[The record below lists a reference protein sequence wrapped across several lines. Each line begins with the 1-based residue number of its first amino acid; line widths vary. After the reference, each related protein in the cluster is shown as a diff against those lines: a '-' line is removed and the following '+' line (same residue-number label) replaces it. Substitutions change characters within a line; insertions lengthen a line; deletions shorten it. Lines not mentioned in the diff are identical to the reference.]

1 MNLLFKDITS
11 TSGIDYRGAS
21 YGVAWGDYNN
31 DGFIDLWAG
40 NHGFPAATL
49 YRNLGNGTFIDAT
62 LEAFGHRPKGDFHGA
77 AWADFDNDGD
87 LDLIQLEGADSG
99 TSDLEDPQLA
109 NKFYVNENG
118 VFSDEPS
125 APLRDRAIEL
135 GLGYIGSRGRNPL
148 WFDRN
153 NDGRLD
159 LLQGAGKRA
168 DGAVPATIFS
178 QEDNGFVDLKPSM
191 SFDLEPTR
199 FGILS
204 DLVDDNTPELITL
217 DPYTGISIYD
227 ATTIEDLTD
236 SILTSDYR
244 AADFISEDFNGDLLP
259 DLYLTSRGLSNSAF
273 TSPSDT
279 SLNLNLDIEAET
291 KGVVW
296 ETEGEIKID
305 LWTFGFGFEEI
316 DPEDI
321 FIGASAL
328 NPQDLDVVLGAENK
342 MSTTLQLTLDPED
355 DRVVGLASF
364 VPGVDE
370 GLYIGYDPAST
381 RWEMHLSTPDKDLVA
396 AVIDSSSNI
405 TKTEAIAFNN
415 ELQPSPDVLLLNDGD
430 GLIDRTAGSGINSV
444 RTAGV
449 STVAGDFDNDMDVDL
464 YVVTT
469 NAAGNEPNVLYDN
482 QGDGTFKAIA
492 NLDDAVGSS
501 LGIGD
506 TVSTADYN
514 NDGFL
519 DLFIT
524 NGDFPLILNRN
535 APYQLLENE
544 GNDNHWLAIDL
555 EGVVSNRNG
564 IGAKVYVTAG
574 GVTQLRQQSGGMH
587 DGVQNDSRLHFGL
600 ADNASIDEIR
610 IEWSS
615 GIVQN
620 ITDVDADQILSIVET
635 VTEEPII
642 EEPVVEKPVVKE
654 PVVGKPVVKEPTIE
668 KPIPAILSI
677 DLTEIHRFYQYE
689 KGLHF
694 YTADDN
700 ESSFIQQETAA
711 GNLSYNYEG
720 ESFGALA
727 SNLNTI
733 TDRVIEGVEEVY
745 RFFNHETGAHLFT
758 MFETEKE
765 YIENTL
771 DNYSYEGVAY
781 YAMESEQMGAVP
793 VYRMLNSETGT
804 HLFTAD
810 SNEVGYIQDN
820 LSNFTLEGDNGVAFY
835 VMEL

>member
-31 DGFIDLWAG
+31 DGFVDLWSG
-40 NHGFPAATL
+40 NHGVYAIL
-49 YRNLGNGTFIDAT
+49 YQNLGNGTFIDAT
-62 LEAFGHRPKGDFHGA
+62 SEVLGHQPQGDFHGA

-99 TSDLEDPQLA
+99 KSDLEDPQLA
-109 NKFYVNENG
+109 NRLYVNENG
-118 VFSDEPS
+118 VFDN
-125 APLRDRAIEL
+125 RAIEL

-178 QEDNGFVDLKPSM
+178 QETDGFVDLRPSM
-191 SFDLEPTR
+191 GFDLEPTR

-204 DLVDDNTPELITL
+204 DLVNDNTPELITL

-227 ATTIEDLTD
+227 ATTIEDITD
-236 SILTSDYR
+236 SILITDYK

-259 DLYLTSRGLSNSAF
+259 DLYLTRRGLSNSAF

-279 SLNLNLDIEAET
+279 SLNLNLEIEGET
-291 KGVVW
+291 KGIAW

-316 DPEDI
+316 DPENI
-321 FIGASAL
+321 FIGASAI
-328 NPQDLDVVLGAENK
+328 NPQYLGTVLDEND
-342 MSTTLQLTLDPED
+342 TITELQLTLDPED
-355 DRVVGLASF
+355 CRTIGLAPF
-364 VPGVDE
+364 TPGVDE

-381 RWEMHLSTPDKDLVA
+381 RWEMYLSTPDKDLVA
-396 AVIDSSSNI
+396 AVVNSSSDI
-405 TKTEAIAFNN
+405 TKTDAIAFNN
-415 ELQPSPDVLLLNDGD
+415 DLQPNPDILLLSGGD
-430 GLIDRTAGSGINSV
+430 SLIDRTADSGINSV

-449 STVAGDFDNDMDVDL
+449 SSVAGDFDNDMDVDL

-482 QGDGTFKAIA
+482 QGDGTFEAVTNLGDAI
-492 NLDDAVGSS
+492 GSN

-506 TVSTADYN
+506 TVTTADYN

-524 NGDFPLILNRN
+524 NGDFPLLLNRN

-544 GNDNHWLAIDL
+544 GNDNHWLEIDL
-555 EGVVSNRNG
+555 EGVVSNRDG
-564 IGAKVYVTAG
+564 IGAKVYVTADG
-574 GVTQLRQQSGGMH
+574 ITQLRQQSGGMH

-600 ADNASIDEIR
+600 ADNTFVDEIK

-620 ITDVDADQILSIVET
+620 LTDVGVDQILNIVE
-635 VTEEPII
+635 P
-642 EEPVVEKPVVKE
+642 
-654 PVVGKPVVKEPTIE
+654 
-668 KPIPAILSI
+668 
-677 DLTEIHRFYQYE
+677 
-689 KGLHF
+689 
-694 YTADDN
+694 
-700 ESSFIQQETAA
+700 
-711 GNLSYNYEG
+711 
-720 ESFGALA
+720 GA
-727 SNLNTI
+727 
-733 TDRVIEGVEEVY
+733 
-745 RFFNHETGAHLFT
+745 
-758 MFETEKE
+758 
-765 YIENTL
+765 NTL
-771 DNYSYEGVAY
+771 
-781 YAMESEQMGAVP
+781 
-793 VYRMLNSETGT
+793 
-804 HLFTAD
+804 
-810 SNEVGYIQDN
+810 
-820 LSNFTLEGDNGVAFY
+820 LEI
-835 VMEL
+835 

>member
-1 MNLLFKDITS
+1 MSLLFKITS

-31 DGFIDLWAG
+31 DGFIDLWTG
-40 NHGFPAATL
+40 NHGFPATL
-49 YRNLGNGTFIDAT
+49 YKNSGNGTFVDAT
-62 LEAFGHRPKGDFHGA
+62 LEVFGHQPQGDFHGA

-87 LDLIQLEGADSG
+87 LDLIQLEGADAGKSN
-99 TSDLEDPQLA
+99 LEDPQLA
-109 NKFYVNENG
+109 NRLYVNENG
-118 VFSDEPS
+118 VFNDEPS

-153 NDGRLD
+153 NDGWLD

-178 QEDNGFVDLKPSM
+178 QEANEFVDLRSSM

-236 SILTSDYR
+236 SILTVNYKAS
-244 AADFISEDFNGDLLP
+244 DFISEDFNGDLLP
-259 DLYLTSRGLSNSAF
+259 DLYLTRRGLSNSAF
-273 TSPSDT
+273 TSTSDT
-279 SLNLNLDIEAET
+279 SVNLNLETEGET
-291 KGVVW
+291 KGVAW
-296 ETEGEIKID
+296 KTEGEITID
-305 LWTFGFGFEEI
+305 LWTFGFSFEEI

-328 NPQDLDVVLGAENK
+328 NPQDLDVVLGEENG
-342 MSTTLQLTLDPED
+342 TITELQLTLNPED
-355 DRVVGLASF
+355 DRVAGLPFFTPA
-364 VPGVDE
+364 VDE

-396 AVIDSSSNI
+396 AIINSTSKI
-405 TKTEAIAFNN
+405 TEIEAIAFNN
-415 ELQPSPDVLLLNDGD
+415 NLQPNPDILLLNDGD
-430 GLIDRTAGSGINSV
+430 SLIDRTAGSGINSV

-449 STVAGDFDNDMDVDL
+449 ATVAGDFDNDMDVDL

-482 QGDGTFKAIA
+482 QGDGTFKAVT
-492 NLDDAVGSS
+492 NLGDAVGSN

-506 TVSTADYN
+506 TVSTADYD

-524 NGDFPLILNRN
+524 NGDFPHLLNRN

-544 GNDNHWLAIDL
+544 GNDNHWLKIDL
-555 EGVVSNRNG
+555 EGVVSNRDG
-564 IGAKVYVTAG
+564 IGAKVYVSAG
-574 GVTQLRQQSGGMH
+574 GITQLRQQSGGMH

-600 ADNASIDEIR
+600 ADNSLVDEIR

-620 ITDVDADQILSIVET
+620 ITNVDADEILNIVEPK
-635 VTEEPII
+635 VEEHSLD
-642 EEPVVEKPVVKE
+642 
-654 PVVGKPVVKEPTIE
+654 EPTIE
-668 KPIPAILSI
+668 DPAAEEPTIGEPIPAIVSV
-677 DLTEIHRFYQYE
+677 DLTEVHRFYQYE
-689 KGLHF
+689 KGFHF
-694 YTADDN
+694 YTADRN
-700 ESSFIQQETAA
+700 ESRVIQQQTAV
-711 GNLSYNYEG
+711 GNLSYDYEG
-720 ESFGALA
+720 ESFAALA
-727 SNLNTI
+727 SNLNTL
-733 TDRVIEGVEEVY
+733 TGEVIEGSQEVH
-745 RFFNHETGAHLFT
+745 RFFNNETGAHLFT
-758 MFETEKE
+758 MFEAEKE
-765 YIENTL
+765 YIESTL

-781 YAMESEQMGAVP
+781 YAYSSQQDSIDTIP
-793 VYRMLNSETGT
+793 VYRMLNNETRT
-804 HLFTAD
+804 HLFTVD
-810 SNEVGYIQDN
+810 TNEVNRIQES
-820 LSNFTLEGDNGVAFY
+820 LSNFSLEGDNGVAFY
-835 VMEL
+835 VIEL

>member
-1 MNLLFKDITS
+1 MLFKDIAF

-31 DGFIDLWAG
+31 DGFVDLWAG
-40 NHGFPAATL
+40 NHGLAIL
-49 YRNLGNGTFIDAT
+49 YKNLGNGTFIDVT
-62 LEAFGHRPKGDFHGA
+62 LEVFGHQPRGDFHGA

-109 NKFYVNENG
+109 NRFYVNEDG
-118 VFSDEPS
+118 IFE
-125 APLRDRAIEL
+125 DRAIEL

-159 LLQGAGKRA
+159 LLQGAGKRP

-178 QEDNGFVDLKPSM
+178 QDNGFVDLRQSLN
-191 SFDLEPTR
+191 FDLEPTR

-204 DLVDDNTPELITL
+204 DLVNDNTPELITL

-227 ATTIEDLTD
+227 STTIEDLTD
-236 SILTSDYR
+236 SILPTDYR
-244 AADFISEDFNGDLLP
+244 ATDFISEDFNGDLLP
-259 DLYLTSRGLSNSAF
+259 DLYLTRRGLSNSAF
-273 TSPSDT
+273 TSTSDT
-279 SLNLNLDIEAET
+279 SFNLNLDIEAET
-291 KGVVW
+291 KGVAW
-296 ETEGEIKID
+296 ETEGEITID
-305 LWTFGFGFEEI
+305 LWTFGFSFEEI

-328 NPQDLDVVLGAENK
+328 NPQDLDIVTPREDDTVTE
-342 MSTTLQLTLDPED
+342 LQLTLDPED
-355 DRVVGLASF
+355 LRVAGLASF
-364 VPGVDE
+364 TPGVDE

-381 RWEMHLSTPDKDLVA
+381 RWEMQLSTPDKDLVA
-396 AVIDSSSNI
+396 AVVNSKSNI

-415 ELQPSPDVLLLNDGD
+415 ELQPNPDVLLLNEGD
-430 GLIDRTAGSGINSV
+430 RLIDRTANSGLNSV

-449 STVAGDFDNDMDVDL
+449 NSVAGDFDNDMDVDL

-482 QGDGTFKAIA
+482 QGDGTFKAVA
-492 NLDDAVGSS
+492 DLNDAVGSN

-506 TVSTADYN
+506 TVTTADYN

-524 NGDFPLILNRN
+524 NGDFPLLLNRN
-535 APYQLLENE
+535 APYQLLENQ
-544 GNDNHWLAIDL
+544 GNDNHWLEIDL
-555 EGVVSNRNG
+555 EGVVSNRDG

-574 GVTQLRQQSGGMH
+574 GITQLRQQSGGMH
-587 DGVQNDSRLHFGL
+587 DQVQNDSRLHFGL
-600 ADNASIDEIR
+600 ADNTFVDEIR

-620 ITDVDADQILSIVET
+620 ITDVDANQIISIVESVAEDPT
-635 VTEEPII
+635 IQEPVVEEPII
-642 EEPVVEKPVVKE
+642 ED
-654 PVVGKPVVKEPTIE
+654 PTME
-668 KPIPAILSI
+668 EPIPAILSP
-677 DLTEIHRFYQYE
+677 DLTEVHRFYQYE
-689 KGLHF
+689 KGFHF
-694 YTADDN
+694 YTANDN
-700 ESSFIQQETAA
+700 ESSVIRTETAA
-711 GNLSYNYEG
+711 GNLSYDYEG
-720 ESFGALA
+720 KSFRALA

-733 TDRVIEGVEEVY
+733 SQIIEGVEEVY
-745 RFFNHETGAHLFT
+745 RFFNNETGAHLFT
-758 MFETEKE
+758 MFEAEKE

-781 YAMESEQMGAVP
+781 HAFKSEKSDSIP
-793 VYRMLNSETGT
+793 VYRMLNGDTGT
-804 HLFTAD
+804 HLFTTD
-810 SNEVGYIQDN
+810 SNEVNSIRDN